1 MATNQKTRPSGDARN
16 SRSTAQK
23 KKKQGLLQGLLGGSS
38 KKTAPSAAKRPV
50 AQRSTQTQRSS
61 APAQRSPQAQRSTA
75 SSQRSAQTRQN
86 SAPVQRTPEEIARR
100 RAAAAQQAQ
109 LRQAAS
115 EELAAAQQSLPEEV
129 FNTSQQNRKERT
141 PEEKKRLQ
149 MRKKSAKRT
158 KERVEEAKKAANRP
172 NVTYTQPMPFNLN
185 KLLLQLAVV
194 IAVVLAV
201 VIGLSVFFKVDR
213 VVVYGNEAYSAW
225 TIQDASGIEDGEN
238 LLAIGRPRACGKII
252 TALPYVKNVR
262 IGIKLPDT
270 VNIYIEEFDVSYAI
284 EDANEGWWLITS
296 TGKVAEQ
303 IDKPQSNSYTKIQGV
318 QLVGPI
324 VGEQGVAYEI
334 FEPEAA
340 ESADATDAAE
350 ETVPLITVTAND
362 RLKAALLILESLEA
376 NEIVGEVASVDVTSI
391 FNLELRYG
399 QRYQVKLGDTSQM
412 DKKISQMKQ
421 SVAQL
426 NDYQTGILDVSYTT
440 WPDGP
445 FYTPLA

>member
-1 MATNQKTRPSGDARN
+1 MATNQKTRPSGTTQS
-16 SRSTAQK
+16 SRSTAK
-23 KKKQGLLQGLLGGSS
+23 KKKQGLLQSLLGGSS
-38 KKTAPSAAKRPV
+38 KSAAKSAPQRSAATQRS
-50 AQRSTQTQRSS
+50 AQSRQSSAATQRSAQSRQGSAAARSTQTRQTST
-61 APAQRSPQAQRSTA
+61 ATQRSP
-75 SSQRSAQTRQN
+75 
-86 SAPVQRTPEEIARR
+86 EEVARR
-100 RAAAAQQAQ
+100 RALAAEQAQ
-109 LRQAAS
+109 RRQAAS
-115 EELAAAQQSLPEEV
+115 QEMAVAQEALPEEV
-129 FNTSQQNRKERT
+129 FNTAQQNRKERT
-141 PEEKKRLQ
+141 PEEKKRIA

-158 KERVEEAKKAANRP
+158 KERAVEAKKAANRP
-172 NVTYTQPMPFNLN
+172 NVTYTQPRPFNLN

-213 VVVYGNEAYSAW
+213 VVVYGNDAYSAW
-225 TIQDASGIEDGEN
+225 TIQEASGIEDGEN
-238 LLAIGRPRACGKII
+238 LLTIGRPRACGKII
-252 TALPYVKNVR
+252 TALPYVKTAR

-284 EDANEGWWLITS
+284 ADANEDWWLITS
-296 TGKVAEQ
+296 SGKVAEQ
-303 IDKPQSNSYTKIQGV
+303 IDKAKSNSYTKIEGV
-318 QLVGPI
+318 QLVGAV
-324 VGEQGVAYEI
+324 VGEQGVAYEV
-334 FEPEAA
+334 FEPEATD
-340 ESADATDAAE
+340 SADATEATEDA
-350 ETVPLITVTAND
+350 PLIIVTAND

-376 NEIVGEVASVDVTSI
+376 NEIVGEVASVNVSSI
-391 FNLELRYG
+391 FNMELRYG

>member
-1 MATNQKTRPSGDARN
+1 MATNQKTRPSGTAQS

-23 KKKQGLLQGLLGGSS
+23 KKKTGLLQGLLGGGS
-38 KKTAPSAAKRPV
+38 KKTAKSAP
-50 AQRSTQTQRSS
+50 QRSTQPRQGT
-61 APAQRSPQAQRSTA
+61 APA
-75 SSQRSAQTRQN
+75 QRSAQTRQGATAAQR
-86 SAPVQRTPEEIARR
+86 SAQPRQAGAAQRSPEEIARR
-100 RAAAAQQAQ
+100 RALAAEQAQ
-109 LRQAAS
+109 RRQAAS
-115 EELAAAQQSLPEEV
+115 EELTAAQQALPEEV
-129 FNTSQQNRKERT
+129 FNTSQQNRQERT
-141 PEEKKRLQ
+141 PEEKKRIA

-158 KERVEEAKKAANRP
+158 KERAVEAKKAANRP
-172 NVTYTQPMPFNLN
+172 SVTYTQPAPFNLN

-225 TIQDASGIEDGEN
+225 TIQEASGIEKEEN
-238 LLAIGRPRACGKII
+238 LLTIGRPRACGKII
-252 TALPYVKNVR
+252 TALPYVKTAR

-303 IDKPQSNSYTKIQGV
+303 IDKAKSNSYTKITGIQI
-318 QLVGPI
+318 VGAV
-324 VGEQGVAYEI
+324 VGEQAVAYEV
-334 FEPEAA
+334 FEPEA
-340 ESADATDAAE
+340 ETTDATEATE
-350 ETVPLITVTAND
+350 EAPLIIVTAND
-362 RLKAALLILESLEA
+362 RLKAALLILDSLEA
-376 NEIVGEVASVDVTSI
+376 NEIVGEISSVDVTSI

-445 FYTPLA
+445 FYTPLT